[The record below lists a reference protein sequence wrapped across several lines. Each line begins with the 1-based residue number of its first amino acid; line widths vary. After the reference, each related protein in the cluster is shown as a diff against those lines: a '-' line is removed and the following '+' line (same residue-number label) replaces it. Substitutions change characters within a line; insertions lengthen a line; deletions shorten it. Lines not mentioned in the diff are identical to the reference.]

1 MSVAIEPRRVRQ
13 FRFVDA
19 RWQDGQA
26 TLRYAVD
33 ALELTETIDFP
44 GAPTLSP
51 ARQAAFDR
59 ALAMLHWLAGTSY
72 YKAVAGAGPSIVFE
86 QRSPEAD
93 EQTLV
98 DAVYRHGLAE
108 FAHVNGLDLDSLLHW
123 PDVAVGVPSLVAGQ
137 GTAESKDGGQSPI
150 ESSYAAKP
158 LGLPRRALLPLGG
171 GKDSLVSADLLLQR
185 DEHFALTWVGSSEL
199 IAQCAARISRPSLN
213 IRRRIA
219 PELIELN
226 RLGAWNGHVPVTAI
240 NSAILV
246 LAALLYGFDEIVFSN
261 EASAG
266 VPTLIEA
273 DGRPVNHQWSKG
285 PAFEQAFAAWIR
297 QRVAADLHYYSLLR
311 PLSELAVTRRFA
323 RLERYFDE
331 FSSCNRNF
339 RLSGDRPQSRWC
351 GECPKCHFVFLALA
365 PFLAKPALTR
375 IFGRNLLDDPAQIG
389 GFEALLEW
397 QAHKPFEC
405 VGEARESRAAMAR
418 LADRADWREDVVV
431 AHARR
436 HILPQLP
443 LADLALAPLLEP
455 GDDAG
460 LPERLRGAWL
470 EPEATAR

>member
-1 MSVAIEPRRVRQ
+1 MSVAIDPRRVRQ

-44 GAPTLSP
+44 GAPTLSH

-185 DEHFALTWVGSSEL
+185 NEHFALTWVGSSEL
-199 IAQCAARISRPSLN
+199 IAQCAARISRPDRTG
-213 IRRRIA
+213 IRILCA
-219 PELIELN
+219 PCAGCRHAE
-226 RLGAWNGHVPVTAI
+226 
-240 NSAILV
+240 SAADHGGLPWHLESRHSV
-246 LAALLYGFDEIVFSN
+246 AAVD
-261 EASAG
+261 
-266 VPTLIEA
+266 A
-273 DGRPVNHQWSKG
+273 DGPDPGLLPVQLLHGHDQQSGRDFW
-285 PAFEQAFAAWIR
+285 PASTRLRGKALREVL
-297 QRVAADLHYYSLLR
+297 QRTGKMD
-311 PLSELAVTRRFA
+311 
-323 RLERYFDE
+323 
-331 FSSCNRNF
+331 
-339 RLSGDRPQSRWC
+339 
-351 GECPKCHFVFLALA
+351 
-365 PFLAKPALTR
+365 
-375 IFGRNLLDDPAQIG
+375 GRTQP
-389 GFEALLEW
+389 
-397 QAHKPFEC
+397 
-405 VGEARESRAAMAR
+405 VESRALR
-418 LADRADWREDVVV
+418 
-431 AHARR
+431 AHA
-436 HILPQLP
+436 
-443 LADLALAPLLEP
+443 E
-455 GDDAG
+455 AG
-460 LPERLRGAWL
+460 TGQACSNARPEVRACVS
-470 EPEATAR
+470 